1 MEKIKVDMGA
11 KNSGFTLIEI
21 MTALSIAIILMAT
34 VTPGLI
40 SLLRSNRMTTLH
52 NDLMSDL
59 SLTRSTAVT
68 RGNNATLC
76 PSNSAGT
83 QCMPK
88 AQTWSFGWLVF
99 DDIDNDGNIDSN
111 ETVLTTKNNMSSQLQ
126 MIGNT
131 DRITFDPEGSAYG
144 FAAQFAF
151 CDARGES
158 GKRGLIVSNS
168 GRSRVAESH
177 EISVRCP

>member
-1 MEKIKVDMGA
+1 MKA
-11 KNSGFTLIEI
+11 KHSGFSLVEL
-21 MTALSIAIILMAT
+21 MMALSIAVILMAT

-40 SLLRSNRMTTLH
+40 SLLRNNQMTTLH

-59 SLTRSTAVT
+59 AVARSTAVT

-76 PSNSAGT
+76 PSNRAGN
-83 QCMPK
+83 QCLK
-88 AQTWSFGWLVF
+88 RAQIWSYGWLVF
-99 DDIDNDGNIDSN
+99 DDLDNDGTIDPN
-111 ETVLTTKNNMSSQLQ
+111 ESVIATKNKMSSRLQ

-151 CDARGES
+151 CDSRGEQ
-158 GKRGLIVSNS
+158 GKRGMIVSNS
-168 GRSRVAESH
+168 GRSRVAEAF
-177 EISVRCP
+177 EISVRCLL